1 MAELEPLRF
10 ITLEGGEGVGKST
23 LQRALAERL
32 NSHGF
37 DVFTTREPG
46 GTLLAEAV
54 RELALHP
61 PGNESWSAMSEAL
74 LMNAARSDHLEKLI
88 RPALRVGKWVICDRF
103 ADSTRVYQSVKG
115 GVSTDIL
122 SSMEATVLGETRP
135 GLTLVLDAPLET
147 TAGRRSARNGPSDA
161 FEQRDHAFHN
171 AVRQGFV
178 AIARAEPERCH
189 LIDAACSETEVFV
202 AAWSQIVAKYN
213 LGESVR

>member
-37 DVFTTREPG
+37 DVITTRELW
-46 GTLLAEAV
+46 GTPLAEVV

-103 ADSTRVYQSVKG
+103 ADLDPR
-115 GVSTDIL
+115 L
-122 SSMEATVLGETRP
+122 SERERRCINRHPFINGSNSAWRNP
-135 GLTLVLDAPLET
+135 
-147 TAGRRSARNGPSDA
+147 AGPDFGA
-161 FEQRDHAFHN
+161 
-171 AVRQGFV
+171 
-178 AIARAEPERCH
+178 
-189 LIDAACSETEVFV
+189 
-202 AAWSQIVAKYN
+202 
-213 LGESVR
+213 